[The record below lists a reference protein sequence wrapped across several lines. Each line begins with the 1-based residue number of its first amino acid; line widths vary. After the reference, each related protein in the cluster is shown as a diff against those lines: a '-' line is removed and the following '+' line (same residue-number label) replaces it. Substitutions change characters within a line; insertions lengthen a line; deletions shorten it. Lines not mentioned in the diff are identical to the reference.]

1 MLNLPGIQEPRL
13 AISAILNRIPLFA
26 GSKRLLLI
34 VWPFLAIVV
43 LLVLLAMGAVD
54 ILSAGRAYVGGE
66 SLWSKAQKD
75 AVYYLTQ
82 YAQNSDEEEY
92 LQFRRAIAVPLGD
105 RKARI
110 ELDKRDPNI
119 DVARKGLLEGRTH
132 PDDLPGVIRLFRNM
146 RDVSYMARVVELWEQ
161 GDEYVIELNQLGE
174 KMHVLIATGN
184 ASPARMRPLL
194 AKLHQI
200 NNRITPLSDEF
211 SYTLGEANRA
221 LRVQLLVI
229 ILVAALVL
237 VPVGI
242 VLSRRMLRRSEA
254 FEHAL
259 RNSEERFKLAVS
271 GTNDGVWDWNMLTDE
286 IYYSPR
292 FRQLLGFGPDETIS
306 SITELVSRVHPE
318 DQTQAQAVLQSHLKK
333 QTPFDIEL
341 RLLTKAGQHK
351 WFRARGQSVRRPD
364 GKAIRL
370 AGAIADITDKK
381 LADAQLFAEKEQAQ
395 VTLASIGDA
404 VITTNSAGMVDYFNP
419 VAEELTGWQSAEAK
433 GRQIESVFKVIDEN
447 TREEAFDSI
456 DMVQRTGRAVSMSS
470 NLVLVRR
477 DGAEILINN
486 SAAPIRDRS
495 GQVTGIV
502 MVFHDVSRERQY
514 AARLSY
520 QASHDALTGLINR
533 QEFEHRLSL
542 ALKSATRFRR
552 SHSLLYLDLDQ
563 FKVVNDTCGHAAGD
577 DLMRKIGTLLR
588 EHLQEGAVL
597 ARLGGDE
604 FGVLL
609 ENCPLD
615 HATQIA
621 EDLLK
626 TVNDFRF
633 TWMAMPFTVGVSIG
647 VVCIAEGSSSLEE
660 VLRAADTACYMAK
673 ENGRN
678 RVHVFRADDR
688 EVSSR
693 QDEMEWVAR
702 IQRALD
708 EGRLRLFSQQIVSL
722 RNSAKQDTHCE
733 ILLRMLDE
741 RGDLVPPGV
750 FIPAAEKYGLMP
762 ALDRWTVTRAFEHY
776 ASLIE
781 KGHAIPIQTCSINL
795 SGKSIGDDSFL
806 DFLRTQAAVAGVPYN
821 AFCFEVTET
830 AAVANLPKAV
840 HFIEQLRALGCR
852 FSLDDFGAGMS
863 SFAYLKHLP
872 VDYLKIDGGFVK
884 DMLDDP
890 IDKAMVEAIN
900 DIGHVMGKK
909 TIAEF
914 VENKEVL
921 AALRE
926 IGVDY
931 AQGFGVAKPV
941 PFGPGGV
948 TEFSLAHSSGEEE
961 PSPNPS
967 TLVKSGDAEKK

>member
-1 MLNLPGIQEPRL
+1 MSR
-13 AISAILNRIPLFA
+13 ISLFVPV
-26 GSKRLLLI
+26 SKRLLLI
-34 VWPFLAIVV
+34 VWPFLAIVIF
-43 LLVLLAMGAVD
+43 LVLLAMGSVD

-82 YAQNSDEEEY
+82 YAQNKEEDEY
-92 LQFRRAIAVPLGD
+92 LEFRRAIGVPLGD
-105 RKARI
+105 RIARI
-110 ELDKRDPNI
+110 ELDKRVPNI
-119 DVARKGLLEGRTH
+119 EIARNGLLEGRTH
-132 PDDLPGVIRLFRNM
+132 PDDLPGVIRLFRTM
-146 RDVSYMARVVELWEQ
+146 RDVSWMARVVELWEQ
-161 GDEYVIELNQLGE
+161 GDEYVVELDKLGE
-174 KMHVLIATGN
+174 ELHARIIVGN
-184 ASPARMRPLL
+184 SSAESLRPLL
-194 AKLHQI
+194 TRLHQI
-200 NNRITPLSDEF
+200 NEQITPLSDRF

-221 LRVQLLVI
+221 LRTGLLVI
-229 ILVAALVL
+229 ILAAALVL

-242 VLSRRMLRRSEA
+242 GLSRRMLRRSEA

-259 RNSEERFKLAVS
+259 RNSEERFKLAVN
-271 GTNDGVWDWNMLTDE
+271 GTNDGVWDWNMLTHE
-286 IYYSPR
+286 LYYSPR
-292 FRQLLGFGPDETIS
+292 FRQLLGFGRDETIG
-306 SITELVSRVHPE
+306 SITELASRLHPE
-318 DQTQAQAVLQSHLKK
+318 DQIQAQAVLQSHLKK
-333 QTPFDIEL
+333 GTPFDVEL
-341 RLLTKAGQHK
+341 RLLTEPGIYK

-381 LADAQLFAEKEQAQ
+381 LADAQLFAEKERAE

-404 VITTNSAGMVDYFNP
+404 VITTDSSGIVDYFNP
-419 VAEELTGWQSAEAK
+419 VAAELTGWPSAEAK
-433 GRQIESVFKVIDEN
+433 GQRIESVFKVIDEA

-456 DMVQRTGRAVSMSS
+456 EMVLRTGRAVSMSS
-470 NLVLVRR
+470 QFVLVRR
-477 DGAEILINN
+477 DGTEILINK

-533 QEFEHRLSL
+533 HEFEHRLSL
-542 ALKSATRFRR
+542 AIKSATRFRR

-577 DLMRKIGTLLR
+577 DLMRRLGALLLEGLR
-588 EHLQEGAVL
+588 EGAVL

-609 ENCPLD
+609 ENCPLE
-615 HATQIA
+615 HTTRIA
-621 EDLLK
+621 EGLLQTIK
-626 TVNDFRF
+626 DFRF
-633 TWMAMPFTVGVSIG
+633 SWMAMPFTVGASIG
-647 VVCIAEGSSSLEE
+647 VVCIDEEGFTLEE
-660 VLRAADTACYMAK
+660 VLRAADAACYMAK
-673 ENGRN
+673 EKGGN
-678 RVHVFRADDR
+678 RLHVYRTDDS

-693 QDEMEWVAR
+693 QGEMEWVAR

-708 EGRLRLFSQQIVSL
+708 EGRLRLFSQEIVSL
-722 RNSAKQDTHCE
+722 RQSSKHGAHCE

-741 RGDLVPPGV
+741 RGALVPPGL

-762 ALDRWTVTRAFEHY
+762 ALDRWVVTTAFESY
-776 ASLIE
+776 AKLTAQSRTV
-781 KGHAIPIQTCSINL
+781 PIQTCSINL

-830 AAVANLPKAV
+830 AAVENLPEAV
-840 HFIEQLRALGCR
+840 HFIDQLRALGCR

-863 SFAYLKHLP
+863 SFGYLKHLP

-884 DMLDDP
+884 DMLLDP
-890 IDKAMVEAIN
+890 IDRAMVEAIN

-914 VENKEVL
+914 VENKDIL
-921 AALRE
+921 DALRE

-931 AQGFGVAKPV
+931 AQGYGVSKPV
-941 PFGPGGV
+941 PFGPGGSMG
-948 TEFSLAHSSGEEE
+948 FSFAGSPGEGEASRRASPFLASGRE
-961 PSPNPS
+961 
-967 TLVKSGDAEKK
+967 LKKR

>member
-1 MLNLPGIQEPRL
+1 MP
-13 AISAILNRIPLFA
+13 ISDVLSRISPFVPL
-26 GSKRLLLI
+26 SKRLFLI
-34 VWPFLAIVV
+34 VWPFLAIVIF
-43 LLVLLAMGAVD
+43 LLLLAMGAVD

-82 YAQNSDEEEY
+82 YAQNKEEEDY
-92 LQFRRAIAVPLGD
+92 LKFRAAIAVPLGD
-105 RKARI
+105 RRARI
-110 ELDKRDPNI
+110 ELDKRNPDI
-119 DVARKGLLEGRTH
+119 EVARNGLLEGRTH
-132 PDDLPGVIRLFRNM
+132 PDDLSGVIRLFRTM

-161 GDEYVIELNQLGE
+161 GDGYVVELDRLGE
-174 KMHVLIATGN
+174 AIHARIITGN
-184 ASPARMRPLL
+184 GSAANLRPLVTR
-194 AKLHQI
+194 LHLI
-200 NNRITPLSDEF
+200 NERITPLSDEF

-221 LRVQLLVI
+221 LRARLLVI
-229 ILVAALVL
+229 IVVAALVM
-237 VPVGI
+237 VVVGI
-242 VLSRRMLRRSEA
+242 GFSGRMLRRSEA

-286 IYYSPR
+286 VYYSPR
-292 FRQLLGFGPDETIS
+292 FRQLLGFGPDETMS
-306 SITELVSRVHPE
+306 SITELISRLHPE
-318 DQTQAQAVLQSHLKK
+318 DQTQAQAVLQSHLKSG
-333 QTPFDIEL
+333 TPFDVEL
-341 RLLTKAGQHK
+341 RLLTKAGIYK

-381 LADAQLFAEKEQAQ
+381 LADAQLFAEKERAE

-404 VITTNSAGMVDYFNP
+404 VITTDGSGMVDYFNP
-419 VAEELTGWQSAEAK
+419 VAEELTGWPSAQAK
-433 GRQIESVFKVIDEN
+433 GQRIESVFKVIDET

-456 DMVQRTGRAVSMSS
+456 AMVLRTGRAVSMSS

-477 DGAEILINN
+477 DGTEILINK
-486 SAAPIRDRS
+486 SDAPIRDRS

-502 MVFHDVSRERQY
+502 MIFHDVSREGQY

-533 QEFEHRLSL
+533 HEFEHRLSL

-552 SHSLLYLDLDQ
+552 NHSLLYLDLDQ

-577 DLMRKIGTLLR
+577 DLMRRIGALLLG
-588 EHLQEGAVL
+588 HLREGAVL
-597 ARLGGDE
+597 GRLGGDE

-609 ENCPLD
+609 EDCPLE
-615 HATQIA
+615 HATRIA
-621 EDLLK
+621 EDLLQTIK
-626 TVNDFRF
+626 DFRF
-633 TWMAMPFTVGVSIG
+633 SWMAMPFTVGASIG
-647 VVCIAEGSSSLEE
+647 VVCIAEGGSTLEE
-660 VLRAADTACYMAK
+660 VLRAADAACYMAK
-673 ENGRN
+673 EKGRN
-678 RVHVFRADDR
+678 RVNVYRADDS

-693 QDEMEWVAR
+693 QGEMEWVAR

-708 EGRLRLFSQQIVSL
+708 EGRFRLFSQQIVSL
-722 RNSAKQDTHCE
+722 QQSSKHGTHCE

-741 RGDLVPPGV
+741 RGDLVPPAR
-750 FIPAAEKYGLMP
+750 FIPSAEKYGLMP
-762 ALDRWTVTRAFEHY
+762 ALDRWVVTQAFESY
-776 ASLIE
+776 ASLVTQSR
-781 KGHAIPIQTCSINL
+781 AVPIQTCSINL

-806 DFLRTQAAVAGVPYN
+806 DFLRTQAAIAGVPYN
-821 AFCFEVTET
+821 AFCFEITET
-830 AAVANLPKAV
+830 AAVENLPKAV

-890 IDKAMVEAIN
+890 IDRAMVEAIN

-914 VENKEVL
+914 AENREIVD
-921 AALRE
+921 ALRE
-926 IGVDY
+926 MGVDY
-931 AQGFGVAKPV
+931 AQGFGVSKPV

-948 TEFSLAHSSGEEE
+948 TGLSLANSLANSLGQGEATRDALPE
-961 PSPNPS
+961 PERE
-967 TLVKSGDAEKK
+967 LKK

>member
-1 MLNLPGIQEPRL
+1 MPTSDVLSR
-13 AISAILNRIPLFA
+13 ISLFVPV
-26 GSKRLLLI
+26 SKRLLLI
-34 VWPFLAIVV
+34 VWPFLAVV
-43 LLVLLAMGAVD
+43 AFLVLLAMVSVD

-66 SLWSKAQKD
+66 GLWSKAQKD

-82 YAQNSDEEEY
+82 YAQNKEEGEY
-92 LQFRRAIAVPLGD
+92 LKFRQAIAVPLGD
-105 RKARI
+105 RRARI

-119 DVARKGLLEGRTH
+119 EVVRNGMLEGRTH

-146 RDVSYMARVVELWEQ
+146 RHVSYMARVVELWEQ
-161 GDEYVIELNQLGE
+161 GDEYVVELDRLGDEMHAGIAAGSASAE
-174 KMHVLIATGN
+174 KMRA
-184 ASPARMRPLL
+184 LL
-194 AKLHQI
+194 ARLHQI
-200 NNRITPLSDEF
+200 NERITPLSDEF

-221 LRVQLLVI
+221 LRVQLLVS

-237 VPVGI
+237 VPAGI
-242 VLSRRMLRRSEA
+242 ALSRRMLRRSEA

-286 IYYSPR
+286 VYYSPR
-292 FRQLLGFGPDETIS
+292 FRQLLGFGLDETIS
-306 SITELVSRVHPE
+306 SITDLVSRLHPE
-318 DQTQAQAVLQSHLKK
+318 DQTQAQTVLQSHLKK
-333 QTPFDIEL
+333 QTPFDVEL
-341 RLLTKAGQHK
+341 RLLTKAGIYK

-404 VITTNSAGMVDYFNP
+404 VITTNSAGIVDYFNP

-433 GRQIESVFKVIDEN
+433 GQQIESVFKVIDEN

-456 DMVQRTGRAVSMSS
+456 EMVLRTGRALSVSS
-470 NLVLVRR
+470 NFVLVRR
-477 DGAEILINN
+477 DGAEVLINK

-533 QEFEHRLSL
+533 QEFENRLSL

-552 SHSLLYLDLDQ
+552 NHSLLYLDLDQ

-577 DLMRKIGTLLR
+577 DLMRRIGALLHGR
-588 EHLQEGAVL
+588 LREGAVL

-609 ENCPLD
+609 ENCPLE
-615 HATQIA
+615 HATRIA
-621 EDLLK
+621 EDLLR
-626 TVNDFRF
+626 TVNEFRF
-633 TWMAMPFTVGVSIG
+633 SWMAMPFTVGVSIG
-647 VVCIAEGSSSLEE
+647 VVCISEGAFTLEE

-678 RVHVFRADDR
+678 RVSVFRADDS

-693 QDEMEWVAR
+693 QGEMEWVAR

-708 EGRLRLFSQQIVSL
+708 EGRLRLFSQQIVNL
-722 RNSAKQDTHCE
+722 RQSAKQSTHCE

-741 RGDLVPPGV
+741 RGKLVPPAV

-762 ALDRWTVTRAFEHY
+762 ALDRWVVTRAFENY
-776 ASLIE
+776 ASLIK
-781 KGHAIPIQTCSINL
+781 KGRAIPIQTCSINL

-806 DFLRTQAAVAGVPYN
+806 DFLRTQAAVAGVPYS

-863 SFAYLKHLP
+863 SFGYLKHLP

-884 DMLDDP
+884 NMLDDP

-921 AALRE
+921 DSLRE

-931 AQGFGVAKPV
+931 AQGFGVSKPV

-948 TEFSLAHSSGEEE
+948 TEFSLANSPGEGEASREASPLSTSGE
-961 PSPNPS
+961 
-967 TLVKSGDAEKK
+967 

>member
-1 MLNLPGIQEPRL
+1 LP
-13 AISAILNRIPLFA
+13 ISDVLSRISPFVPL
-26 GSKRLLLI
+26 SKRLLLI
-34 VWPFLAIVV
+34 VWPFLAIVIF
-43 LLVLLAMGAVD
+43 LLLLALGAVD

-75 AVYYLTQ
+75 AVYDLSR
-82 YAQNSDEEEY
+82 YAQTKEEGEY
-92 LQFRRAIAVPLGD
+92 LKFRRAITVPLGD
-105 RKARI
+105 RMARI
-110 ELDKRDPNI
+110 ELDKRNPDI
-119 DVARKGLLEGRTH
+119 EVARTGLVEGRTH
-132 PDDLPGVIRLFRNM
+132 PDDLPGVIRLFRTM

-161 GDEYVIELNQLGE
+161 GDGYVIELDRLGE
-174 KMHVLIATGN
+174 AIHARIVTGN
-184 ASPARMRPLL
+184 GSDANLRPLL
-194 AKLHQI
+194 TRLHQI
-200 NNRITPLSDEF
+200 NERITPLSDEF

-221 LRVQLLVI
+221 LRSSLLVI
-229 ILVAALVL
+229 IVVAVL
-237 VPVGI
+237 VMVLVGI
-242 VLSRRMLRRSEA
+242 GLSGRMLRRSEA
-254 FEHAL
+254 FERAL

-286 IYYSPR
+286 VYYSPR

-306 SITELVSRVHPE
+306 SITELISRLHPE
-318 DQTQAQAVLQSHLKK
+318 DQTHAQAVLQSHLKSG
-333 QTPFDIEL
+333 TPFDVEL
-341 RLLTKAGQHK
+341 RLLTKAEIYK

-381 LADAQLFAEKEQAQ
+381 LADAQLFAEKERAQ

-404 VITTNSAGMVDYFNP
+404 VITTDSAGMVDYFNP
-419 VAEELTGWQSAEAK
+419 VAEELTGWPSAQAK
-433 GRQIESVFKVIDEN
+433 GQRIESVFKIIDET
-447 TREEAFDSI
+447 TREEAFDSFE
-456 DMVQRTGRAVSMSS
+456 MVLRTGRAVSMSS

-477 DGAEILINN
+477 DGTEILINK
-486 SAAPIRDRS
+486 SDAPIRDRS

-502 MVFHDVSRERQY
+502 MIFHDVSREGQY

-533 QEFEHRLSL
+533 HEFEHRLSG

-552 SHSLLYLDLDQ
+552 NHSLLYLDLDQ

-577 DLMRKIGTLLR
+577 DLMRRIGALLLG
-588 EHLQEGAVL
+588 HLREGAVL

-609 ENCPLD
+609 EDCPLER
-615 HATQIA
+615 ATRIA
-621 EDLLK
+621 EDLLQTIK
-626 TVNDFRF
+626 DFRF
-633 TWMAMPFTVGVSIG
+633 SWMAMPLTVGASIG
-647 VVCIAEGSSSLEE
+647 VVCIAEGGFTLEE
-660 VLRAADTACYMAK
+660 VLRAADAACYMAK
-673 ENGRN
+673 EKGRN
-678 RVHVFRADDR
+678 RVNVYRADDS

-693 QDEMEWVAR
+693 QGEMEWVAR

-708 EGRLRLFSQQIVSL
+708 EERFRLFSQQIVSL
-722 RNSAKQDTHCE
+722 QQSSKHGTHCE

-741 RGDLVPPGV
+741 RGNLVLPAR

-762 ALDRWTVTRAFEHY
+762 ALDRWVVTKAFETY
-776 ASLIE
+776 ARQVTQSR
-781 KGHAIPIQTCSINL
+781 AAPIQTCSINL

-806 DFLRTQAAVAGVPYN
+806 DFLRTQAAIAGVPYN
-821 AFCFEVTET
+821 AFCFEITET
-830 AAVANLPKAV
+830 AAVENLPKAV

-914 VENKEVL
+914 VENTEIVD
-921 AALRE
+921 ALRE
-926 IGVDY
+926 MGVDY
-931 AQGFGVAKPV
+931 AQGFGVSKPV

-948 TEFSLAHSSGEEE
+948 TRLSLANSLSNAEASRDA
-961 PSPNPS
+961 SPES
-967 TLVKSGDAEKK
+967 KLKK